1 VSDPEPLVYSVRQA
15 AHVLAT
21 STTTVRR
28 LVEEGVLPI
37 VPHMGQRIV
46 IPRVAVANLVASG
59 CSVAL
64 RGRTYRLRTEADSL
78 HCRRWPIAGR
88 HPHEEGYEAPSDDH
102 AARIL
107 TAIVPPDS
115 TRNRLPHAPDGV
127 LSPKNHLLAGPQV
140 RVERSGGGL
149 PWSTA

>member
-1 VSDPEPLVYSVRQA
+1 MSLDAAVEKAVAAALEKALGPYLRRLSDPEPLVYSVRQA

-59 CSVAL
+59 GGPTLTLGIVA
-64 RGRTYRLRTEADSL
+64 
-78 HCRRWPIAGR
+78 
-88 HPHEEGYEAPSDDH
+88 SD
-102 AARIL
+102 
-107 TAIVPPDS
+107 P
-115 TRNRLPHAPDGV
+115 
-127 LSPKNHLLAGPQV
+127 
-140 RVERSGGGL
+140 
-149 PWSTA
+149 

>member
-1 VSDPEPLVYSVRQA
+1 MSLDAAVENAVAAALDKALGPYLRRLSDPEPLVYSVRQA

-59 CSVAL
+59 RSVAPRTHL
-64 RGRTYRLRTEADSL
+64 HVADQGLLSASSPPTHCGPAPRMGRDTDVIS
-78 HCRRWPIAGR
+78 
-88 HPHEEGYEAPSDDH
+88 
-102 AARIL
+102 
-107 TAIVPPDS
+107 
-115 TRNRLPHAPDGV
+115 
-127 LSPKNHLLAGPQV
+127 
-140 RVERSGGGL
+140 
-149 PWSTA
+149 

>member
-1 VSDPEPLVYSVRQA
+1 VSSPATLV
-15 AHVLAT
+15 
-21 STTTVRR
+21 
-28 LVEEGVLPI
+28 
-37 VPHMGQRIV
+37 VPHMGRRIV

-102 AARIL
+102 AARVL